1 MPHRRPFGRRLL
13 IRYACALVAGVLVL
27 TRASSAQTSPSSGR
41 AAIAAIRGVATDS
54 THGSLLVGAFVA
66 LLPTSREVVTD
77 SAGAFHFDS
86 VPPGASYRLRV
97 LHALVDTLGISLT
110 TPSFAVR
117 AGESKVIDVAIPSP
131 TRLVTSLCTPAL
143 LRLGPAALVGFV
155 RDPDTG
161 DAIDSVTLSL
171 VYDESPVRTAHFL
184 VTRVGHVGP
193 SGRYVI
199 CGLPMNMAGGQ
210 MLISRNGLA
219 LADIP
224 VSTADSPITPRGLGV
239 SRDAIRIAAAER
251 KGRTPGIRV
260 LKGDARLVGKV
271 VTRLGRPVT
280 GAHVQMD
287 GTRVA
292 ATTRADGS
300 FTLDGLP
307 AGTQSLSVRKI
318 GLAPAEAAVD
328 VTSADNAPVLVT
340 MAERATVLDPVVTIA
355 QRTKDLDAVGFTQR
369 KQMGIGYFREGEQI
383 DKGPTDLGESLR
395 MIPGLHI
402 AYDANSQTSQK
413 TLIMSS
419 RDANEC
425 VNIIIDGVVWQDA
438 ASSIEEYVR
447 PNEIEALEMYNP
459 ATVPGEFVVPGNSS
473 CAVLVIWTKRRI
485 HPAAQAP

>member
-1 MPHRRPFGRRLL
+1 MPHRRSFARPL
-13 IRYACALVAGVLVL
+13 ILRCVCALIAGVSVF
-27 TRASSAQTSPSSGR
+27 TPASNAQAPGANAP
-41 AAIAAIRGVATDS
+41 AAMAVVRGVAMDS
-54 THGSLLVGAFVA
+54 VHGTLLSGAFVA
-66 LLPTSREVVTD
+66 LLPTSREAVTD

-86 VPPGASYRLRV
+86 VPPAASYRLRV

-110 TPSFAVR
+110 TPAFAVH
-117 AGESKVIDVAIPSP
+117 AGESKVVDVAIPSP
-131 TRLVTSLCTPAL
+131 ARLVTSLCTPAL
-143 LRLGPAALVGFV
+143 LQLGPAAIVGFV
-155 RDPDTG
+155 RDPDSG
-161 DAIDSVTLSL
+161 DVIDSVTLSL
-171 VYDESPVRTAHFL
+171 VYDESPVRSAHFL
-184 VTRVGHVGP
+184 VTRVGHVDP
-193 SGRYVI
+193 SGRFVI
-199 CGLPMNMAGGQ
+199 CGLPMGMTGGQ
-210 MLISRNGLA
+210 MLITRNGLA

-224 VSTADSPITPRGLGV
+224 VSTADSPITPRALGV
-239 SRDAIRIAAAER
+239 SRDAIRMADAER
-251 KGRTPGIRV
+251 KGGTAGVRL
-260 LKGDARLVGKV
+260 LKGDARLSGKV
-271 VTRLGRPVT
+271 VTRLGRPVS

-300 FTLDGLP
+300 FTLDGVP

-318 GLAPAEAAVD
+318 GLSPAEAAVD
-328 VTSADNAPVLVT
+328 VTSAANAPVLVT
-340 MAERATVLDPVVTIA
+340 MVDYVPVLDPVVTVA

-369 KQMGIGYFREGEQI
+369 KHMGIGYFREGEQI

-459 ATVPGEFVVPGNSS
+459 ATVPGEFTVPGNSS
-473 CAVLVIWTKRRI
+473 CAVLVLWTKRRI
-485 HPAAQAP
+485 HPAVRSP